1 MTINI
6 IVPKRQQPSST
17 KARVKNQCPQI
28 SPGIRNVGKLAI
40 YQQKLRE
47 R

>member
-17 KARVKNQCPQI
+17 KARVKINAHK
-28 SPGIRNVGKLAI
+28 SARIRNVGKLAI